1 MPGNQNFVG
10 TCNNNHHNNQLNG
23 PPPSYEIV
31 VALDEM
37 QRRGHGMIKKCHH
50 LNCPLNKYPMNECEI
65 VRGGG
70 VCDEDVKNFVTIED
84 MEFANGEEVLMNT
97 NHKEDDDDDN
107 VNKNGNSMCNINSLN
122 NNLCDCDAT
131 TTMFV
136 AMIPQQ
142 RNATLCRNCGEMI
155 DGDDTN
161 CNQTGGNKC
170 LYNYLTS
177 VSNPNGQVLEE
188 TGDTL
193 DQMLHDIANNNNTIG
208 PNTEQINNDMMTHI
222 SMTTTQTTSNN
233 IHNNNNDH
241 DQENTCNIS
250 GSNHHATNCTNNNN
264 NNGNSGVDLR
274 TFNENGLIRLD
285 MSQIIDST
293 GLPTYEAALKLE
305 ASGYV

>member
-1 MPGNQNFVG
+1 MPGQQNFVG
-10 TCNNNHHNNQLNG
+10 TCTNNHHNNNNNNQLNG

-50 LNCPLNKYPMNECEI
+50 LNCPLNKYPMSECEI
-65 VRGGG
+65 VGGA
-70 VCDEDVKNFVTIED
+70 CDVDVKNFVTIED
-84 MEFANGEEVLMNT
+84 MEIANGEEILM
-97 NHKEDDDDDN
+97 KDDDDDD
-107 VNKNGNSMCNINSLN
+107 KNGNSMCNASPLN
-122 NNLCDCDAT
+122 NNLCDCDGT
-131 TTMFV
+131 TTMYV
-136 AMIPQQ
+136 AMIPQ
-142 RNATLCRNCGEMI
+142 RNAILCRNCGELI

-177 VSNPNGQVLEE
+177 VSNPNGQVIEE

-208 PNTEQINNDMMTHI
+208 PNTEQQANNDMMTHI
-222 SMTTTQTTSNN
+222 SMSTTTPNN
-233 IHNNNNDH
+233 
-241 DQENTCNIS
+241 S
-250 GSNHHATNCTNNNN
+250 NNNN
-264 NNGNSGVDLR
+264 NNNNDQENDCNISGTNHTISPNNNNGSSVVDLR
-274 TFNENGLIRLD
+274 SFNENGLIRLD